1 MSLLVFRFFFTPPGV
16 PVPFSPLTVFR
27 FHFYPS
33 GCSGVLSTP
42 SPCSVWHHAPSWCS
56 GRFSC
61 PRDAPVGPLA
71 TLDPFDAP
79 VVDAVIYAL
88 DTDPHAINF
97 NGRSCYGVARVGQ
110 GPTSRRA
117 ARLRR
122 TNWCAGMRRH
132 RPAIASASHT
142 PPRIFLMHCGA
153 LCRPSEMCCCSSP
166 RALAGSSSPPV
177 DQCPSRITIRL
188 RAARVRHGVLQP
200 LVVPQRSLPEIIL
213 SASPP
218 PTNGRICLSVHGSLS
233 TMIGSH
239 GHCNARRLMCT
250 DHRTWH
256 SARCTAPDTGRGGCS
271 LSYMKQ
277 CLACTV
283 LYFPCTPKGVI
294 GATSGRVTRS

>member
-1 MSLLVFRFFFTPPGV
+1 MHEELSKIGRKSVKVLQLQQQQANGVTGVVTMLGLEGEGTEEPRIVFEPAPLIEAPIDRATLASSPATGPPPRMMYSLFKSQAASVKPLLVFRLSLLVFRFFFTPPGV
-16 PVPFSPLTVFR
+16 PVPFSPLPVFR

-177 DQCPSRITIRL
+177 DQCPSGELFFVHLLVFGL
-188 RAARVRHGVLQP
+188 RARQ
-200 LVVPQRSLPEIIL
+200 
-213 SASPP
+213 
-218 PTNGRICLSVHGSLS
+218 
-233 TMIGSH
+233 
-239 GHCNARRLMCT
+239 
-250 DHRTWH
+250 W
-256 SARCTAPDTGRGGCS
+256 
-271 LSYMKQ
+271 
-277 CLACTV
+277 
-283 LYFPCTPKGVI
+283 
-294 GATSGRVTRS
+294 